1 MKKFIEEFKAFALRG
16 NVMDMA
22 IGVIIGGAFTSIV
35 TSLTENIIN
44 PILGLFG
51 GTDLSSFVLNIGGV
65 ELRYGA
71 FITSIINFL
80 IMAFVLFCLLKA
92 VNKLTAL
99 GKKPEAPAEPTTKVC
114 PFCCSEIPIKAV
126 NVHTAVPIS
135 RKNNGERRMKLR
147 LLFSIFYLRLRFAN
161 EQAQHHPCLR
171 VPSRPL
177 RAAPSDRDRRLH
189 RLYRRRRGTHAE
201 AFSVLIRFAEP

>member
-35 TSLTENIIN
+35 TSLTENLIN

-51 GTDLSSFVLNIGGV
+51 GTDLSGFVLNLGGV

-126 NVHTAVPIS
+126 KGAHC
-135 RKNNGERRMKLR
+135 G
-147 LLFSIFYLRLRFAN
+147 
-161 EQAQHHPCLR
+161 
-171 VPSRPL
+171 
-177 RAAPSDRDRRLH
+177 SDQPK
-189 RLYRRRRGTHAE
+189 E
-201 AFSVLIRFAEP
+201 

>member
-35 TSLTENIIN
+35 TSLTENII
-44 PILGLFG
+44 
-51 GTDLSSFVLNIGGV
+51 LSAFVLNIGGV

-80 IMAFVLFCLLKA
+80 IMAFVLFCLLKT

-99 GKKPEAPAEPTTKVC
+99 GKKPEAPTEPTTKVC

-126 NVHTAVPIS
+126 KCAHC
-135 RKNNGERRMKLR
+135 G
-147 LLFSIFYLRLRFAN
+147 
-161 EQAQHHPCLR
+161 
-171 VPSRPL
+171 
-177 RAAPSDRDRRLH
+177 SDQPK
-189 RLYRRRRGTHAE
+189 E
-201 AFSVLIRFAEP
+201 

>member
-44 PILGLFG
+44 QILGLFG
-51 GTDLSSFVLNIGGV
+51 GTDLSGFVLNLGGV

-114 PFCCSEIPIKAV
+114 PFCCIEIPIKAV
-126 NVHTAVPIS
+126 KCAHC
-135 RKNNGERRMKLR
+135 G
-147 LLFSIFYLRLRFAN
+147 
-161 EQAQHHPCLR
+161 
-171 VPSRPL
+171 
-177 RAAPSDRDRRLH
+177 SDQPK
-189 RLYRRRRGTHAE
+189 G
-201 AFSVLIRFAEP
+201 

>member
-1 MKKFIEEFKAFALRG
+1 MFIEEFKAFALRG

-35 TSLTENIIN
+35 TSLTENLIN

-51 GTDLSSFVLNIGGV
+51 GTDLSGFVLNLGGV

-114 PFCCSEIPIKAV
+114 PFCCIEIPIKAV
-126 NVHTAVPIS
+126 KCAHC
-135 RKNNGERRMKLR
+135 G
-147 LLFSIFYLRLRFAN
+147 
-161 EQAQHHPCLR
+161 
-171 VPSRPL
+171 
-177 RAAPSDRDRRLH
+177 SDQPK
-189 RLYRRRRGTHAE
+189 G
-201 AFSVLIRFAEP
+201 